1 MPQSPTMLPQA
12 APDTTA
18 AAPPDTT
25 QLIDIGEI
33 NNAFS
38 QGIALFLEGDFE
50 GLYELLYQSAI
61 NLTGLLLGNGL
72 QALLTFLTLYVIYWV
87 IDRALH
93 QVLERSAR
101 IEAGLQSLLQR
112 SYRVVAYVFIGA
124 MVLSQLSVN
133 VTALVAGLSIAGI
146 AVGFAARDSME
157 NFISGVTILVDE
169 PFKVGDYIVV
179 DNEYGQVHE
188 ITLRSTRIRTV
199 RNEIMVLPNTQ
210 MITSRVVNH
219 SKQNTLRI
227 DIDFGIAYKEQ
238 PAAARR
244 VLLPVTEGDD
254 RILPRPEPSVIVT
267 EMADSSVNMKLRF
280 YIRDASE
287 ELAVRWE
294 YTEKV
299 RETLRE
305 ADIEIPFPH
314 LQLLVD
320 EAKAFA
326 DAPFMHRSQNGG

>member
-1 MPQSPTMLPQA
+1 MPQSLTALPQA
-12 APDTTA
+12 APDTS

-25 QLIDIGEI
+25 QLINIGEI
-33 NNAFS
+33 NNAVS
-38 QGIALFLEGDFE
+38 KAIALFLEGNFD
-50 GLYELLYQSAI
+50 GLYDLLYQSAI

-72 QALLTFLTLYVIYWV
+72 RALLTFLTLYVIYWA
-87 IDRALH
+87 IDRTLH
-93 QVLERSAR
+93 QVLDRSTR

-124 MVLSQLSVN
+124 IVLGQLGLN
-133 VTALVAGLSIAGI
+133 ITALVAGLSIAGI
-146 AVGFAARDSME
+146 AVGFAARDSLE

-179 DNEYGQVHE
+179 DGEYGQVHE

-227 DIDFGIAYKEQ
+227 DIDFGIAYKEV
-238 PAAARR
+238 PAEARE
-244 VLLPVTEGDD
+244 VLLPLVERDD

-267 EMADSSVNMKLRF
+267 QMADSSVNMKLRF
-280 YIRDASE
+280 YIRDASD

-314 LQLLVD
+314 LQLFID

-326 DAPFMHRSQNGG
+326 DAPFMQPSRNGE